1 MAERTQFAKVS
12 GYPLTYV
19 STDAK
24 YFPGEIRE
32 VVDDTLGLQTW
43 IYVKN
48 ESGSSFTRGMGVML
62 KDGATSFGSAQI
74 STTTA
79 SHARFLGVAQHTIA
93 DGSYG
98 WVLKTGWG
106 YVAASAANIAAN
118 VSLQC
123 VASGLFTGG
132 TIGSQ
137 DLVAWAPAA
146 VASGSVGLARITG

>member
-24 YFPGEIRE
+24 YFPGEVRE
-32 VVDDTLGLQTW
+32 VVDDTLGLQKW
-43 IYVKN
+43 VYVKN
-48 ESGSSFTRGMGVML
+48 DSGSSYTQGLGVML
-62 KDGATSFGSAQI
+62 KDAAVSFGSTNL

-79 SHARFLGVAQHTIA
+79 SHGRFIGVAQHTIP
-93 DGSYG
+93 DQSYG
-98 WVLKTGWG
+98 WILQAGFG

-118 VSLQC
+118 ASLKC
-123 VASGLFTGG
+123 VAGGLFTGG
-132 TIGSQ
+132 TTGTD

-146 VASGSVGLARITG
+146 VSSGSVGVARITG